1 MPHKNT
7 HSSADWLELV
17 RQKVESLRFGAVLI
31 KVYKSKVIEIERT
44 EKTRLQSAKDGP
56 EG

>member
-17 RQKVESLRFGAVLI
+17 RQKVESLWFGAVLI

-44 EKTRLQSAKDGP
+44 EKTRLQSAKDDP
-56 EG
+56 ES

>member
-1 MPHKNT
+1 MPPKNT
-7 HSSADWLELV
+7 DSSADWLELV

-44 EKTRLQSAKDGP
+44 EKTRLQSAKDDP
-56 EG
+56 ES